1 MSRIFVVNTT
11 NAWHNPSSRDM
22 IGLCTTFDNCMK
34 VIRADIRKYKKE
46 KLSDKEKEFLLNYRQ
61 TQGRN
66 ENYEILELDKNVL
79 LE

>member
-1 MSRIFVVNTT
+1 MSKIFVVNTT
-11 NAWHNPSSRDM
+11 DAWNTHSSRNM

-46 KLSDKEKEFLLNYRQ
+46 KLSDWEKKFLLDYRQ
-61 TQGRN
+61 TLGRD